1 MPAGLVITI
10 YLASALVAGTLAGMI
25 APRKRRSAG
34 FWTAA
39 TFLFPPL
46 LLILIFLPRG
56 RTVERYP
63 AHDDH
68 WASDNL
74 DRLD

>member
-10 YLASALVAGTLAGMI
+10 YLASALVAGTLAGII
-25 APRKRRSAG
+25 APRKGRSTG
-34 FWTAA
+34 FWTTA

-46 LLILIFLPRG
+46 LLVLIFLPRG
-56 RTVERYP
+56 RTVQRYP

>member
-1 MPAGLVITI
+1 MPAGLAMTI
-10 YLASALVAGTLAGMI
+10 YLATALVAGSLGGMI
-25 APRKRRSAG
+25 APRKRRHAG
-34 FWTAA
+34 FWTTA

-56 RTVERYP
+56 NTVPTYRP
-63 AHDDH
+63 HDDH
-68 WASDNL
+68 WGADNL